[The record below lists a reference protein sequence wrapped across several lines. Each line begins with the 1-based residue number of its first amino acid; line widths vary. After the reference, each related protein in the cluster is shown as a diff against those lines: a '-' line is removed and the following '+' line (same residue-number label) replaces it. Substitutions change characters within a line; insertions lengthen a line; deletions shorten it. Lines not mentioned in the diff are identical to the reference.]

1 MSIIDELAAAAREIG
16 SAAQLLQTRSLAR
29 AEDLQQRSASLAEIV
44 GGSRSGEEAV
54 VRVEQA
60 AQAVRESAERLV
72 ALRYGVDKFLAEL
85 TD

>member
-1 MSIIDELAAAAREIG
+1 MSILEDLTDAGREIG
-16 SAAQLLQTRSLAR
+16 AAAELLQTHLLAR
-29 AEDLQQRSASLAEIV
+29 AEDLQQHAAALAQIV

-60 AQAVRESAERLV
+60 AQALRESAERLV
-72 ALRYGVDKFLAEL
+72 ALRYGAEKFVAEL

>member
-1 MSIIDELAAAAREIG
+1 MSIIEELAAAAREIG
-16 SAAQLLQTRSLAR
+16 AAAELLQTHSLSR
-29 AEDLQQRSASLAEIV
+29 AEDLQQRAASLTEIV
-44 GGSRSGEEAV
+44 GGSRAGEEAV

-60 AQAVRESAERLV
+60 AQSVRESAERLV

>member
-16 SAAQLLQTRSLAR
+16 AAAELLQAHSLAR
-29 AEDLQQRSASLAEIV
+29 ADDLQQRAGSLAEIV

-54 VRVEQA
+54 VRVDQA